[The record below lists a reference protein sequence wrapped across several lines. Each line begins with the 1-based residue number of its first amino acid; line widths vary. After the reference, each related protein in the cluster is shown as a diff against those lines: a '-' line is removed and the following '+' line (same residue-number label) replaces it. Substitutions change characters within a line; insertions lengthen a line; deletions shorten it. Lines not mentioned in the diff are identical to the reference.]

1 MKIYIIP
8 SGTLTQWRIKISKTT
23 RRILLDLQLIF
34 NLQMAMNEYR
44 VWFKIIKCLR
54 QWVKTRWM
62 RKTKL
67 GNDGHVPRVKKS
79 KSWRNIEKRTHILED
94 HEFRYVKKEKNT
106 HTQRKVIFETA
117 QTHMPHNLPHKPHI
131 CLITFKRHANGHSSK
146 IWGLG
151 SGFGFG

>member
-79 KSWRNIEKRTHILED
+79 KSWRNIEKRTHILEN
-94 HEFRYVKKEKNT
+94 HEFRYVKKEKT
-106 HTQRKVIFETA
+106 HTHKEKSFFK
-117 QTHMPHNLPHKPHI
+117 PHKHICLII